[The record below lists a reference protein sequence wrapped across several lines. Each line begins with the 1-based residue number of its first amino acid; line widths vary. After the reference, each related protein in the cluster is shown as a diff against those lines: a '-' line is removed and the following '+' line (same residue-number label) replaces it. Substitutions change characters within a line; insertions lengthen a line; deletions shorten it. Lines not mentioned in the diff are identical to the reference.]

1 MKKIKKFKK
10 LKNKIKGLS
19 IELDK
24 NTTKLSDLDELDGLI
39 EDFKKETD
47 DRYEVD
53 VNIDIIKGSLELKR
67 LRKPY
72 LKLVKK

>member
-24 NTTKLSDLDELDGLI
+24 NTTKLSDLDELDGVI

-67 LRKPY
+67 VRKPY
-72 LKLVKK
+72 LTLVKK

>member
-67 LRKPY
+67 VRKPY

>member
-1 MKKIKKFKK
+1 MKKINK

-24 NTTKLSDLDELDGLI
+24 NTTKLSDLDELDSVI
-39 EDFKKETD
+39 EDFKKDTD
-47 DRYEVD
+47 ERFEVD
-53 VNIDIIKGSLELKR
+53 VQLDIIKGSLDLKR
-67 LRKPY
+67 IRKPY